1 MTMIPECQQKS
12 LDESLIPLINIVFLL
27 LIFFLIAGQISHQ
40 QDQRIQAPESASEN
54 TAAHPEWMLEMAS
67 DRGLRLNG
75 QRIDLQ
81 QLPAQLAAI
90 NPVGNQRISVKV
102 DRALLAEDLDKLL
115 EVLRDSGVL
124 SVTLLTKATVQ

>member
-1 MTMIPECQQKS
+1 MITERKRKS

-40 QDQRIQAPESASEN
+40 QNQRIRAPESAREN
-54 TAAHPEWMLEMAS
+54 AAAHPEWMLEMAS

-75 QRIDLQ
+75 KRIDLE
-81 QLPAQLAAI
+81 QLPAQLAQI
-90 NPVGNQRISVKV
+90 NSVADQRISVKV

-115 EVLRDSGVL
+115 GVLRDSGVL